1 MMMRYS
7 QIEIKKKVLSAQKS
21 WADYIIKIGEYKSD
35 NKKIIELANQLI
47 EDLYA
52 FKTTKVLFKPT
63 KASVVPFR
71 STKDEFISYFI
82 ASNDVCAEDKGFA
95 LEPWKSIEFENYS
108 ITNSEESIIAV
119 GNYFFE
125 NSNSQQIKVEYTFG
139 YIIDEMGKLKI
150 NLHHSSIPFK

>member
-7 QIEIKKKVLSAQKS
+7 QIVIKKKELRTQKS
-21 WADYIIKIGEYKSD
+21 WSYYIIKIGEYKSD
-35 NKKIIELANQLI
+35 NKKIIELTNQLI

-63 KASVVPFR
+63 KASLIPFR

-82 ASNDVCAEDKGFA
+82 ASNNVCTEDKGFA
-95 LEPWKSIEFENYS
+95 LEPWKSIEFENYG
-108 ITNSEESIIAV
+108 ITNSEKNIIAV

-139 YIIDEMGKLKI
+139 YIIEETGKLKI

>member
-1 MMMRYS
+1 MNYS
-7 QIEIKKKVLSAQKS
+7 QIEIEKKVFSAQKS
-21 WADYIIKIGEYKSD
+21 WADYIIKIGEFKSD
-35 NKKIIELANQLI
+35 NRKIIELVNQLI

-63 KASVVPFR
+63 KARVIPFR
-71 STKDEFISYFI
+71 STKEEFISYFI
-82 ASNDVCAEDKGFA
+82 ASNNACTEDKGFA
-95 LEPWKSIEFENYS
+95 LEPWKSIEFENYG
-108 ITNSEESIIAV
+108 ITNSEQSITAV

-125 NSNSQQIKVEYTFG
+125 NSNSQKLKVEYTFG